1 MIQTLA
7 SSAMKQ
13 QMKEIKK
20 CLGVG
25 RGREREREGEGGGGR
40 EREREGERERK
51 GAVYPG
57 GGGCSTKFCTGSPA
71 SRSNTYISF
80 LREKVPLL
88 YTFY

>member
-25 RGREREREGEGGGGR
+25 RGRERERE
-40 EREREGERERK
+40 REGERERK
-51 GAVYPG
+51 GAVYG
-57 GGGCSTKFCTGSPA
+57 GGGVA
-71 SRSNTYISF
+71 QQSF
-80 LREKVPLL
+80 VRGAPPRGPTLI
-88 YTFY
+88 YHF